1 MQTVLF
7 WVAIAGAVVCFGTY
21 CILTFKPAP
30 HDEIKQAIKNSA
42 ANVKGLTT
50 PVSAGE
56 IADLLKALA
65 SLTDSLVKAGPAL
78 WSLIGS
84 ILFLLVA
91 SIAAGLIGGKT
102 EAPSPPAKTQTSAPA
117 NVQAPAN
124 QVQPTNGI

>member
-7 WVAIAGAVVCFGTY
+7 WVAIAGAVVCFAIY

-30 HDEIKQAIKNSA
+30 HDEIKQAIKDSA
-42 ANVKGLTT
+42 ASVKGLT

-56 IADLLKALA
+56 IADLLKALG
-65 SLTDSLVKAGPAL
+65 SLADSLVKAGPAL

-91 SIAAGLIGGKT
+91 SIAAGLIGK
-102 EAPSPPAKTQTSAPA
+102 
-117 NVQAPAN
+117 
-124 QVQPTNGI
+124 

>member
-1 MQTVLF
+1 M
-7 WVAIAGAVVCFGTY
+7 
-21 CILTFKPAP
+21 
-30 HDEIKQAIKNSA
+30 
-42 ANVKGLTT
+42 KGLTT

-102 EAPSPPAKTQTSAPA
+102 EAPPPNAKTQTSAPA